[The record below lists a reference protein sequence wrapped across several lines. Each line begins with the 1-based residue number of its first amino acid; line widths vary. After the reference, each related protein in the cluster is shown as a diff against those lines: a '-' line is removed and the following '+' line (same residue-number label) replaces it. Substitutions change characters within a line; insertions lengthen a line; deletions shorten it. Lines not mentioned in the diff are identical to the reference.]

1 MDKANVA
8 RVLDINPGRVAL
20 SIAEAA
26 EACGLCKRTIS
37 DAIRSGDLPAA
48 RISTRVLVPRESL
61 VEWVRKHTD
70 TSGALVRPDLSRI
83 LSERNRKPRSQPEV
97 VKAGEAL

>member
-8 RVLDINPGRVAL
+8 RVLDINPGRIAL

-26 EACGLCKRTIS
+26 EACGLCQRTIS
-37 DAIRSGDLPAA
+37 DAIRSGDLAAA

-61 VEWVRKHTD
+61 LEWVRKHTD
-70 TSGALVRPDLSRI
+70 TSGALVRPDLSQI
-83 LSERNRKPRSQPEV
+83 LRERNRKPRGKARAE
-97 VKAGEAL
+97 KAGEAL